1 MVGQCEPSEDGPL
14 YVGLISVRIDLLNVQ
29 RVDPFSVLFNKLPDD
44 IFLPLSGQ
52 NRYIYEVVLLELA
65 DLFFDEDLIDPFI
78 PKDLVRSTIENAVV
92 RFGIRRWAA
101 ESDEE
106 GESEVPLS
114 SADYTNR
121 IYRRLVQTGWLEE
134 EQRIYR
140 TYVLLSPAISYLLRS
155 LTSIARLEKRSYGG
169 AVLNVLSS
177 LESAIADPEGRGI
190 TLAEAAQTAADFSA
204 HLTDM
209 LLGLREL
216 KISLSGSSTPQ
227 EIVRSFFD
235 RFVEHIL
242 VSDYKTLKTKNN
254 PFRFRRKILSMM
266 RDLQFDPLKVDQLTR
281 HYQMQYELDQEEAE
295 ALVHQHINRIIRIF
309 ESVDQRLAAIDDFRY
324 QLEKR
329 VADTVRYMDK
339 TTPGMAAR
347 LSRLIAELAKKEDSA
362 IPPVGN
368 LEEVGFISPSSVR
381 SPIRRRVEA
390 KPRMITQ
397 AEIDPKVLELRQLFK
412 EWKERR
418 EVKVD
423 RIEAYLDEQ
432 FAGRDSL
439 NATEF
444 RIDSIED
451 YICFSYV
458 RHLNSLG
465 KKARK
470 TADRYRIQFEDRY
483 VNVSDMVECRGFVIH
498 RTTSGTS
505 TGTPNAR

>member
-1 MVGQCEPSEDGPL
+1 
-14 YVGLISVRIDLLNVQ
+14 
-29 RVDPFSVLFNKLPDD
+29 VLFNKLPDD

-52 NRYIYEVVLLELA
+52 NRSIYEVVLLELA

-92 RFGIRRWAA
+92 RFGVRRWEA
-101 ESDEE
+101 EAGE
-106 GESEVPLS
+106 ESELPQS

-155 LTSIARLEKRSYGG
+155 LVAVARFEKRSYGG

-177 LESAIADPEGRGI
+177 LEAALNDPSGRGI

-216 KISLSGSSTPQ
+216 KITLAGSSTPQ
-227 EIVRSFFD
+227 EVVRSFFD

-254 PFRFRRKILSMM
+254 PFRFRRQMLSLL
-266 RDLQFDPLKVDQLTR
+266 RDLQFDPLKQQQLAE
-281 HYQMQYELDQEEAE
+281 HYQLQYEITLEEAE
-295 ALVHQHINRIIRIF
+295 ALVLQHVQRIIRIF

-347 LSRLIAELAKKEDSA
+347 LSRLIAELGKREERE
-362 IPPVGN
+362 IPRLAS
-368 LEEVGFISPSSVR
+368 LEETGFLAPASVR
-381 SPIRRRVEA
+381 SPIRKRIEA
-390 KPRMITQ
+390 KPRIITQ
-397 AEIDPKVLELRQLFK
+397 SEIDPRVLELRLLFK

-423 RIEAYLDEQ
+423 RIEAYLDTQ

-439 NATEF
+439 SAVDF

-470 TADRYRIQFEDRY
+470 TVERYQIQFEDRY
-483 VNVSDMVECRGFVIH
+483 VNVADMVECRGFVIH
-498 RTTSGTS
+498 RNP
-505 TGTPNAR
+505 TGTHNAR

>member
-1 MVGQCEPSEDGPL
+1 M
-14 YVGLISVRIDLLNVQ
+14 
-29 RVDPFSVLFNKLPDD
+29 LFNKLPDD

-52 NRYIYEVVLLELA
+52 NRRIYEVVLLELA

-92 RFGIRRWAA
+92 RFGVRRWAA
-101 ESDEE
+101 EGDDESD
-106 GESEVPLS
+106 SDIPLS

-155 LTSIARLEKRSYGG
+155 LTTIARLEKRSYGG

-216 KISLSGSSTPQ
+216 KINLSGSSTPQ
-227 EIVRSFFD
+227 QIVRSFFD

-266 RDLQFDPLKVDQLTR
+266 RDLQFDPLKVEQLTR
-281 HYQMQYELDQEEAE
+281 HYQMQYELDHDEAE
-295 ALVHQHINRIIRIF
+295 ALVQQHINRIIRIF

-347 LSRLIAELAKKEDSA
+347 LSRLIAELGKQDEAA
-362 IPPVGN
+362 IPVVES
-368 LEEVGFISPSSVR
+368 LDEVGFLSPSSVR
-381 SPIRRRVEA
+381 SPIRRRVQA
-390 KPRMITQ
+390 KPRIITQ
-397 AEIDPKVLELRQLFK
+397 AEIDPKVLALRQLFK

-423 RIEAYLDEQ
+423 RIEAYLEEQ

-439 NATEF
+439 NATDF

-465 KKARK
+465 KKARR
-470 TADRYRIQFEDRY
+470 TAQRYRIQFEDRY

-498 RTTSGTS
+498 RISSETS
-505 TGTPNAR
+505 TGTSNAR